1 MPYSPATHPN
11 PVRGETDCGEFVDIS
26 VKSQALPG
34 QIDQHAAEALA
45 RLEATLSSI
54 SDFAYSFDRDG
65 RFTYVN
71 KALLDLWG
79 LTLNQALG
87 KDFFDLQYPPDLA
100 AKLQRQIQQVFHTRQ
115 ALSDETPYVSPT
127 GVTGY
132 YEYIFAPVFGPDG
145 AVQAVAGSTRDITRR
160 KQAEDDRE
168 RSEQRLAR
176 DATLLANVRDAVIVT
191 DLQGIV
197 TFWNEG
203 AARLFGFQAAEVLG
217 RPNAQRFPEAIRPK
231 VEEWTQLIA
240 SGEAEFSGEWL
251 DYRKDGST
259 VWIEAATRRI
269 NDPAG
274 NPIGI
279 MGVSR
284 DISDRKRNE
293 EILRENTARF
303 RQLADAMP
311 QIVFAATPDGN
322 VDYFNRKWYAYTGLP
337 EGSVG
342 NQSWQ
347 RVHEESESQRVL
359 DTWAQSLRSGHPYEI
374 EYRLRRADGAFRWHL
389 GRALPVRDDSGNIV
403 RWFGT
408 NTDIH
413 DSKLLQEQ
421 NQRLLESERAAHA
434 HAEAANRAKDTFLAV
449 LSHELRTPLSPV
461 IMAVTAMEIDSDLP
475 KEFQEELAMVRRN
488 LDLEVKLIDD
498 LLDLSR
504 VTSGKLRLHPQPVHV
519 HDILRH
525 VLQSSASDLGAKR
538 LNLTSKLAAD
548 NDRLIADPARLQ
560 QVFWN
565 VIRNAVKFTPQ
576 GGDISVRTW
585 NDPAADGR
593 LFVEITDSGAG
604 IPPDLLP
611 RIFEA
616 FEQGDLRTTRQ
627 SAGLGLGLAIAKAV
641 VEMHG
646 GTIQAASEGPGRGA
660 TFTVRLDTTPAA
672 APESGSDADT
682 PVQAAQSTA
691 ARPRVLL
698 VEDHP
703 DSARTLARLLQS
715 SGYDVRLAHNVAAAL
730 QLAAAH
736 PFDIMVSDVGLPD
749 GTGHELMEQIR
760 ARHGL
765 KGIALSGYGMEDDL
779 RRGRDAGFVDYVVK
793 PVNVAHLDTIIRRHL
808 APATATPPS
817 RPPPSPSAP

>member
-1 MPYSPATHPN
+1 M
-11 PVRGETDCGEFVDIS
+11 FVDVS
-26 VKSQALPG
+26 FKSQALPG
-34 QIDQHAAEALA
+34 QIDQHSAEALA

-65 RFTYVN
+65 RFTYIN

-79 LTLNQALG
+79 LTLDQALG

-100 AKLQRQIQQVFHTRQ
+100 AKLQRQIQQVFQTRQ

-127 GVTGY
+127 GVSGY

-160 KQAEDDRE
+160 KQAEADRE

-203 AARLFGFQAAEVLG
+203 ATRLFGFDASEVLG

-231 VEEWTQLIA
+231 VVEWTQRIA
-240 SGEAEFSGEWL
+240 AGEAEFSGEWL

-269 NDPAG
+269 TDPAG

-342 NQSWQ
+342 NESWQ
-347 RVHEESESQRVL
+347 QVHEESESQRVL
-359 DTWAQSLRSGHPYEI
+359 DTWAQSLRTGRPFEI
-374 EYRLRRADGAFRWHL
+374 EYRLRRADGVFRWHL
-389 GRALPVRDDSGNIV
+389 GRALPVRDDNGNIV

-434 HAEAANRAKDTFLAV
+434 HADAANRAKDTFLAV

-461 IMAVTAMEIDSDLP
+461 LMAIAAIETDPDLP
-475 KEFQEELAMVRRN
+475 KKFQEELTMVRRN

-504 VTSGKLRLHPQPVHV
+504 VASGKLRLHPQPVHV

-525 VLQSSASDLGAKR
+525 VLQSSAGDMGAKR
-538 LNLTSKLAAD
+538 LKLTSELTAA
-548 NDRLIADPARLQ
+548 NDRMTADPTRLQ

-565 VIRNAVKFTPQ
+565 VIRNAVKFTPR
-576 GGDISVRTW
+576 GGDIFVRTW
-585 NDPAADGR
+585 NDPDAAASGP
-593 LFVEITDSGAG
+593 LLVEIRDTGAG
-604 IPPDLLP
+604 IPPEILP
-611 RIFEA
+611 RIFQA
-616 FEQGDLRTTRQ
+616 FEQGDLRTSRQ

-646 GTIQAASEGPGRGA
+646 GAIQAASDGPGRGA
-660 TFTVRLDTTPAA
+660 TFTVRLDTTWAAAAPAEPSFSSSDTATPVHAARPAA
-672 APESGSDADT
+672 AA
-682 PVQAAQSTA
+682 A

-715 SGYDVRLAHNVAAAL
+715 SGYDVRIAHSVAAAL
-730 QLAAAH
+730 QVAAAH

-749 GTGHELMEQIR
+749 GTGNELMEQIR

-793 PVNVAHLDTIIRRHL
+793 PVNVPHLDLIIRRHL
-808 APATATPPS
+808 APA
-817 RPPPSPSAP
+817 